1 MKVAVVG
8 TGIMGSRMATNLLAA
23 GHTVWV
29 HNRTRHRATG
39 LIEAGAVWSE
49 APADAAQKADIL
61 ITMLAHP
68 EAVEAAA
75 LGDAGFLEGMD
86 TGKLWIDC
94 STVKPSFSRRM
105 AQEAS
110 ACGIRFL
117 DAPVLGSKGPAERAE
132 LTFVVGG
139 EQSDLDRCRPL
150 LEVMGTTVVHVGGH
164 GTGSAMKMVINHLL
178 GATMEAAAESLVLGE
193 SLGIPQETLFDVM
206 LGGIVA
212 PKFIALKKEKI
223 VREDFEPEFPMR
235 WLQKD
240 LVMVSQ
246 TAYEHGVAMP
256 VANAAKEVYQLAVRR
271 GLGDLDFSAIY
282 AFLREQ
288 SA

>member
-1 MKVAVVG
+1 MNVAIVG

-49 APADAAQKADIL
+49 APGEAAQMVDIL
-61 ITMLAHP
+61 VTMLADP
-68 EAVEAAA
+68 EAVETAA
-75 LGDAGFLEGMD
+75 LGEAGFLGRMAA
-86 TGKLWIDC
+86 GKLWIDC

-110 ACGIRFL
+110 AGGVRFL

-139 EQSDLDRCRPL
+139 EKLDIEHCRPL
-150 LEVMGTTVVHVGGH
+150 LEVMGSAVVHVGGH
-164 GTGSAMKMVINHLL
+164 GMGSAMKLVINHLL
-178 GATMEAAAESLVLGE
+178 GTTMEAVAESLVLGE
-193 SLGIPQETLFDVM
+193 SLGIPQETLFAVM
-206 LGGIVA
+206 LGGIAA
-212 PKFIALKKEKI
+212 PKFVALKKEKI
-223 VREDFEPEFPMR
+223 VQEDYEPEFPMR
-235 WLQKD
+235 LLQKD
-240 LVMVSQ
+240 LEMVSQ

-256 VANAAKEVYQLAVRR
+256 LANTAKEVYRLAVRR

-282 AFLREQ
+282 AFLRER